1 VWSHP
6 QPDEGAWRLRAITG
20 QLIHRNV
27 SAALRAILSLLLMEA
42 FLMSRLQKL
51 ATAFTA
57 LLLAGGAVYY
67 WGMVREISVH
77 TAAPQANTEVRVFGI
92 GTVEAQTVSKVAFQ
106 IAGKIASINAD
117 QGDFIKAGVLLAKLD
132 DDSQRAKL
140 MKSAAAERQ
149 AAANLTKAQAQQN
162 RAEIT
167 SRQKKSVN
175 ARRQQLAARG
185 VVTPETA
192 EDAQA
197 AEEIAD
203 SDVRV
208 FSADASVATALQ
220 DDAAAQRRVEEV
232 LFNQHELRAPFDARV
247 IARYKELGSI
257 VNAGE
262 AVFTLIAPE
271 SVWVR
276 AYVDEAL
283 AGGLS
288 VGQTAFVRLR
298 SEADRVVEAEVVRI
312 DQENDRVTE
321 ERRIYVRCRI
331 CESKHQLRF
340 LGEQAEVE
348 IVKRLVDSG
357 LFVPLRFVES
367 YDGRSGSIWVLK
379 DGRLAKQRVQFGERL
394 LDGRI
399 EITTKL
405 QPGIEVVTD
414 ERSDLRE
421 GRAARPNSRGGS

>member
-1 VWSHP
+1 
-6 QPDEGAWRLRAITG
+6 
-20 QLIHRNV
+20 
-27 SAALRAILSLLLMEA
+27 
-42 FLMSRLQKL
+42 MSRLQKL
-51 ATAFTA
+51 TIALTAF
-57 LLLAGGAVYY
+57 LLAGGVVYY
-67 WGMVREISVH
+67 WRIVREISVH
-77 TAAPQANTEVRVFGI
+77 TAAPQSNAEVRVFGI
-92 GTVEAQTVSKVAFQ
+92 GTVEAQTVSKLAFQ
-106 IAGKIASINAD
+106 IAGKIASVNAD

-208 FSADASVATALQ
+208 FAADASVAAALQ

-232 LFNQHELRAPFDARV
+232 LFSQHELRAPFDARV
-247 IARYKELGSI
+247 IARQKELGSI

-271 SVWVR
+271 SIWVR

-298 SEADRVVEAEVVRI
+298 SEAERVVETEVVRI

-321 ERRIYVRCRI
+321 ERRIYVRCRA
-331 CESKHQLRF
+331 CEPKHQLRF

-348 IVKRLVDSG
+348 IVKRIIESG
-357 LFVPLRFVES
+357 LFVPLRFVDA
-367 YDGRSGSIWVLK
+367 YDGRSGSIWVLR
-379 DGRLAKQRVQFGERL
+379 DGRLAKQRVQLGERL

-399 EITTKL
+399 EITTGL

-414 ERSDLRE
+414 GRSDLRE
-421 GRAARPNSRGGS
+421 GRAARAISRNGS